1 MLVFFMI
8 KLFVKFV
15 FLYKYVYVLKNFR
28 LGWRMIKVN
37 FEKKNWNLLI
47 DFEYR
52 VKNFWW
58 GNFLI

>member
-1 MLVFFMI
+1 MI
-8 KLFVKFV
+8 KD
-15 FLYKYVYVLKNFR
+15 
-28 LGWRMIKVN
+28 N

-52 VKNFWW
+52 VKNFWR